1 MYHIEGLIAAPFT
14 AMNSDCSINLNA
26 IEKQAE
32 FYSANNL
39 AGVFICGTT
48 GEGMS
53 LTLAERLE
61 IAERWCKTADKKLK
75 VIVHVGEN
83 SIEACKKM
91 ANQAQKSG
99 AYAVGMIAPS
109 FFKPATVDVLVDYCA
124 QVAASSPELPFYF
137 YHMPSMTGVNFSM
150 VSFLEKASG
159 RIPNLAGIKY
169 TYEDLMDYYLCRTFE
184 GGKFDILFGRD
195 EILLSGLVLGAKGAV
210 GSTYNFA
217 APLYYQLISEFNSGN
232 LEKARALQQKS
243 MEMIKILASAGCPF
257 LSVTKTLMKR
267 FGVDCGPVRLPLT
280 NVTDKQYESVISK
293 LEKIGFFEFCDG
305 RKLFP
310 KSKIKSVVPV
320 SEIRI

>member
-1 MYHIEGLIAAPFT
+1 MHHIEGLVAAPYT
-14 AMNSDCSINLNA
+14 AMNPDCSINLKA

-61 IAERWCKTADKKLK
+61 IAERWCKVADKKLK

-124 QVAASSPELPFYF
+124 QVAASCPELPFYF

-159 RIPNLAGIKY
+159 KIPNLAGIKY

-184 GGKFDILFGRD
+184 GGRYDILFGRD
-195 EILLSGLVLGAKGAV
+195 EILLSGLALGAKGAV

-217 APLYYQLISEFNSGN
+217 APLYHQLISEFNRGN
-232 LEKARALQQKS
+232 LDKARALQQKS

-257 LSVTKTLMKR
+257 LAVSKALMKR
-267 FGVDCGPVRLPLT
+267 FTVDCGPVRLPLT
-280 NVTDKQYESVISK
+280 DITDKQYESVIGR
-293 LEKIGFFEFCDG
+293 LEKIGFFEFCG
-305 RKLFP
+305 GGTFFSNPKT
-310 KSKIKSVVPV
+310 KSKCPI
-320 SEIRI
+320 SEIKV

>member
-1 MYHIEGLIAAPFT
+1 MHHIEGLVAAPYT
-14 AMNSDCSINLNA
+14 AMNPDCSINLKA

-32 FYSANNL
+32 FYSASNL

-124 QVAASSPELPFYF
+124 QVAASCPELGFYF

-159 RIPNLAGIKY
+159 SIPNLAGIKY
-169 TYEDLMDYYLCRTFE
+169 THEDLMDYYLCKTFE
-184 GGKFDILFGRD
+184 GGRFDILFGRD

-217 APLYYQLISEFNSGN
+217 APLYQQLISEFNRGN
-232 LEKARALQQKS
+232 LEKARTLQQKS

-257 LSVTKTLMKR
+257 LAASKALMKR
-267 FGVDCGPVRLPLT
+267 LTVDCGPVRLPLT
-280 NVTDKQYESVISK
+280 DIADKQYESVIGK
-293 LEKIGFFEFCDG
+293 LEKIGFFEFCG
-305 RKLFP
+305 GQTFFS
-310 KSKIKSVVPV
+310 KSKTKSKCPI
-320 SEIRI
+320 SEIKV